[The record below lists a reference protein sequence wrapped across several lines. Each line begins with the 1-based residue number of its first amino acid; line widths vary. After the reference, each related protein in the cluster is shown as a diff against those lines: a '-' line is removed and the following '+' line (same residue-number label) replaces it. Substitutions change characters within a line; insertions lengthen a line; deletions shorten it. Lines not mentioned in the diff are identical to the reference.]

1 MATHDIKTIT
11 LPNADVC
18 NLVDAGAQRTLVS
31 GTNIKT
37 VEGSSVL
44 GSGDLELVDSSVTT
58 LFTALGWTAPS

>member
-11 LPNADVC
+11 LLNGDVC
-18 NLVDAGAQRTLVS
+18 NLRDSSKQPTLVS

-44 GSGDLELVDSSVTT
+44 GNGDLELVDSDVIT
-58 LFTALGWTAPS
+58 LFTALGWTPPT